1 VTAQL
6 TACATSLAA
15 GKRIRVLRKKAGWS
29 QRRLGA
35 EAGLSSGAVSFAE
48 TGRRN
53 LTLPALERVAKALGT
68 DVGSLVAPGRGN
80 R

>member
-1 VTAQL
+1 VTPQL

-15 GKRIRVLRKKAGWS
+15 GKRIRALRVEAGWS
-29 QRRLGA
+29 QRMLA
-35 EAGLSSGAVSFAE
+35 EEAGMSSGAVSFAE

-53 LTLPALERVAKALGT
+53 ITLPVLERVAKALGT
-68 DVGSLVAPGRGN
+68 DVAGLLAPGRGD